1 MCYNGDVE
9 TETFLKLGRKII
21 PEKIFKAAQ
30 PLYHWLLAFTAALVY
45 RFPSRKI
52 FIVGI
57 TGTKGKTSTIE
68 IINAILEEAGYKT
81 ALASSLRFKIGRE
94 SEKNDKKMTMPGR
107 FFMQRFLHGAV
118 KGKCQYAILEL
129 TSEGAV
135 QGRHKF
141 INFNA
146 LIFTNLAP
154 EHIESHGSFEKYRAA
169 KLKFF
174 RALEKSPEKRK
185 IIIANE
191 DDPNAPFFLNFKIDE
206 KIKYGLKKLSSY
218 TVKKEGLEFEM
229 NGVKISSK
237 LSGEFNLYNIL
248 GAIAFAESQN
258 IGMETVKSA
267 VEKFGGLEGRMEK
280 VELPQE
286 DPDRGKQG
294 FKIIVDYAHTPD
306 SLEKVYE
313 AFQTSRKICV
323 LGSAGGG
330 RDKWKRPEMG
340 KIASKHCDRIIITN
354 EDPYDENPKE
364 IAEDVAKGVYS
375 GNYEIIMDR
384 REAIAKALSLA
395 ETGDAV
401 IITGKGAEPWIMGAK
416 GTKIKWDDRETARE
430 ELRRIIKKYN

>member
-1 MCYNGDVE
+1 MRA
-9 TETFLKLGRKII
+9 GRKII
-21 PEKIFKAAQ
+21 PGKIFRAAR
-30 PLYHWLLAFTAALVY
+30 PIYHWLLAFAAALVY

-52 FIVGI
+52 FIVGV

-94 SEKNDKKMTMPGR
+94 SEKNKEKMTMPGR
-107 FFMQRFLHGAV
+107 FFLQRFLRKAV
-118 KGKCQYAILEL
+118 RGKCQYAVLEL

-135 QGRHKF
+135 QHRHKF
-141 INFNA
+141 VNFNA

-174 RALEKSPEKRK
+174 KALEKSPAKRK

-191 DDPNAPFFLNFKIDE
+191 DDPAAPFFLNFSVEE
-206 KIKYGLKKLSSY
+206 KIKYGLKRLSSY

-229 NGVKISSK
+229 NGVKIRSK

-248 GAIAFAESQN
+248 AAIAFAESQN
-258 IGMETVKSA
+258 IGMETIRRA
-267 VEKFGGLEGRMEK
+267 LEKFGGLEGRMEK
-280 VELPQE
+280 IELPGD
-286 DPDRGKQG
+286 DPLRGKQD
-294 FKIIVDYAHTPD
+294 FKVVVDYAHTPD

-323 LGSAGGG
+323 LGAAGGG

-340 KIASKHCDRIIITN
+340 KIASKHCDRVIITN
-354 EDPYDENPKE
+354 EDPYDEDPKK
-364 IAEDVAKGVYS
+364 IAEEVAG
-375 GNYEIIMDR
+375 GIPAGDCEIIMDR
-384 REAIAKALSLA
+384 REAIARALSLA

-401 IITGKGAEPWIMGAK
+401 IITGKGAEPWITGPK
-416 GTKIKWDDRETARE
+416 GIKTKWDDREVARE
-430 ELRRIIKKYN
+430 ELRKVLSGK